1 MKIFK
6 DIISGDE
13 LCSDTYPMIL
23 VDDVV
28 FEVEGKRVTKTDSND
43 FNIGGNPSAEAAE
56 EDESVEG
63 PVSTTV
69 INIVDAHA
77 LTQTTFDKK
86 SYMAYIRG
94 YMKSVLERV
103 KTTKP
108 ERAEIFQKNVQPFVK
123 KILDNIADY
132 DFFTG
137 PSMNPDGMVVLL
149 FYKEDGLIPYFYLFK
164 DGLDEE
170 KVWKIQLHCFGFL
183 EIATTTKWYRPLSW
197 TVYFL
202 CNQCCISTE
211 QYKVI

>member
-13 LCSDTYPMIL
+13 LCSDTYPMVL

-69 INIVDAHA
+69 INVVDAHA

-86 SYMAYIRG
+86 SYMTYIKG
-94 YMKSVLERV
+94 YMKSVLEKV
-103 KTTKP
+103 KATKP

-123 KILDNIADY
+123 KILDNISDY

-137 PSMNPDGMVVLL
+137 PSMNPEGMVVLL
-149 FYKEDGLIPYFYLFK
+149 FYKEDGLTPYFYLFK

-170 KVWKIQLHCFGFL
+170 KV
-183 EIATTTKWYRPLSW
+183 
-197 TVYFL
+197 
-202 CNQCCISTE
+202 
-211 QYKVI
+211 